1 MKPIYKRTQA
11 PKKSKNNPLTN
22 IFLEA
27 EIKKTFANYYFI
39 DDYFYIPLDDDK
51 TKIHKIK
58 DIKNHLNTN
67 FQLYELSIVFTSG
80 IKQDYKSTLK
90 IKVLK

>member
-1 MKPIYKRTQA
+1 MQTQTQTQT
-11 PKKSKNNPLTN
+11 NPLTN

-39 DDYFYIPLDDDK
+39 DDYFYIPLEDDK

-90 IKVLK
+90 IKVLQ